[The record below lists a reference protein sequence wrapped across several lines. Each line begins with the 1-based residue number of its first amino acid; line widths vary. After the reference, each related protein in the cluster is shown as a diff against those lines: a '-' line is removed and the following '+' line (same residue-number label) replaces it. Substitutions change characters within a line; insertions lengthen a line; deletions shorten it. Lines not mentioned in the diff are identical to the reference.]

1 MTRSLLYFILAL
13 AVATLVADMVFVVQP
28 TSTKG
33 EGFSGSQ
40 ISSAFASIGY
50 GLAVFFFPAIH
61 CEWHV
66 ISIKRQAHP
75 NLVDTSHLGLF
86 RRAGEWAPAHLNLF
100 TWATIFTY
108 WTCFPSFCPRHLEVG
123 DR

>member
-40 ISSAFASIGY
+40 ISSAFVSIGY
-50 GLAVFFFPAIH
+50 GLAVFFFQRSIVNGMPFLSKDKRILIWWIPAILGY
-61 CEWHV
+61 
-66 ISIKRQAHP
+66 SGA
-75 NLVDTSHLGLF
+75 LVSGLPLILIFLLGL
-86 RRAGEWAPAHLNLF
+86 PYSL
-100 TWATIFTY
+100 
-108 WTCFPSFCPRHLEVG
+108 VG
-123 DR
+123 LVFLLLALVIWK